1 MRWSHF
7 TLTQTWDYC
16 KKHSECLSRSRL
28 FCCYG
33 WKVVK
38 QSHRPL
44 HNRYNLENKN
54 TCESIKHLVVHQQ
67 HTDRKSN
74 THHWKYKKT
83 WPTYRDKK
91 HYISVPSTLTSKIT
105 FLPLVSS
112 ICDTYWSANMFFLL
126 GNGQQQVGCIANIIW
141 YNGV

>member
-1 MRWSHF
+1 MSWSHY
-7 TLTQTWDYC
+7 TLTQT
-16 KKHSECLSRSRL
+16 RSIVLRA

-33 WKVVK
+33 WKAVK
-38 QSHRPL
+38 QSHRQL
-44 HNRYNLENKN
+44 HNRHNLGNKK

-83 WPTYRDKK
+83 WPTYRNKK

-105 FLPLVSS
+105 FLPLMSS
-112 ICDTYWSANMFFLL
+112 IRDNYWSANMFFFRLWSTA
-126 GNGQQQVGCIANIIW
+126 GWIYCKYNMIQQSLKKEN
-141 YNGV
+141 